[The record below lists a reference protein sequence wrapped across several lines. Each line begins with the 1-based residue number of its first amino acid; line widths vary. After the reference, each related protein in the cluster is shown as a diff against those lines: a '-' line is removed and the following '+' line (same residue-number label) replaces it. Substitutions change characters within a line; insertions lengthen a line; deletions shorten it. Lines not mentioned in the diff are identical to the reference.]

1 MRPEQRHVLL
11 SRFPSSQ
18 SLARTA
24 RPLIAGARPLARRA
38 RSLAGQP
45 TRLKIGAAA
54 ATLATAAGVAAGAVG
69 AAPADAAVRTLG
81 PVSTTSAIT
90 QAASVVSPT
99 KVPGQVLAG
108 PVLSG
113 HAPSSQAL
121 SDQSG
126 QQVSP
131 LNQTRAKSSTGQTSP
146 LASATPAATT
156 QQAPATT
163 PSGSA
168 SASTQQSSAP
178 VQQRTATT
186 PVTPQ
191 PYLFYDSVTP
201 GEIPSGNVVATYAD
215 GPYAVSPSQI
225 TGAKWVLWID
235 VNGSDPTNAQ
245 VLDVEPGDATPTTAA
260 TWAQERL
267 TAHPNGY
274 AVIYTMLSEWSAV
287 KAAIATLPWSMQS
300 HVRYW
305 IADPT
310 GVPHVVPGSSATQW
324 DWGQNF
330 DISTALP
337 NF

>member
-1 MRPEQRHVLL
+1 VRPEQRLVLL
-11 SRFPSSQ
+11 SRFPSTESF
-18 SLARTA
+18 ARTA
-24 RPLIAGARPLARRA
+24 RPLIKGARPLARRA

-45 TRLKIGAAA
+45 SRLKIGAAA
-54 ATLATAAGVAAGAVG
+54 ATLATVAGVAAVAAG

-81 PVSTTSAIT
+81 PVSTTTAISRG
-90 QAASVVSPT
+90 AGAISPT
-99 KVPGQVLAG
+99 KVPGQILAG

-113 HAPSSQAL
+113 TASPGQAV
-121 SDQSG
+121 
-126 QQVSP
+126 QQASP
-131 LNQTRAKSSTGQTSP
+131 LNQAGTHSPGVTSSSTS
-146 LASATPAATT
+146 SNPAATT
-156 QQAPATT
+156 EQAPAST
-163 PSGSA
+163 PSTSTSGT
-168 SASTQQSSAP
+168 TQQSSSQTQQASAKWTAP
-178 VQQRTATT
+178 Q
-186 PVTPQ
+186 Q
-191 PYLFYDSVTP
+191 PYVFYDSVTP
-201 GEIPSGNVVATYAD
+201 GQIPAGNVLATYAD

-225 TGAKWVLWID
+225 SGAKWVLWID

-274 AVIYTMLSEWSAV
+274 AVIYTMLSEWPAV
-287 KAAIATLPWSMQS
+287 KSAIATLPSSMQS

-337 NF
+337 SF

>member
-1 MRPEQRHVLL
+1 MRPEQRLVLL
-11 SRFPSSQ
+11 SRFPSSE
-18 SLARTA
+18 SIARTA
-24 RPLIAGARPLARRA
+24 RPLIEGARPLARRA

-45 TRLKIGAAA
+45 TRLKVGAAA
-54 ATLATAAGVAAGAVG
+54 ATLATAAGVAAVAVS

-81 PVSTTSAIT
+81 PASTTSAIS
-90 QAASVVSPT
+90 QAGSTVSPA

-108 PVLSG
+108 PVLPGS
-113 HAPSSQAL
+113 A
-121 SDQSG
+121 SG
-126 QQVSP
+126 QPAQQASP
-131 LNQTRAKSSTGQTSP
+131 LNQAGKQSSASPATSSSP
-146 LASATPAATT
+146 VAAT
-156 QQAPATT
+156 QQSTSTSSAAT
-163 PSGSA
+163 SG
-168 SASTQQSSAP
+168 STQQSSTPAQP
-178 VQQRTATT
+178 VQQQAPKWTA
-186 PVTPQ
+186 PQQ
-191 PYLFYDSVTP
+191 PYVFYDSVTP
-201 GEIPSGNVVATYAD
+201 GQIPTGHVVATYAD
-215 GPYAVSPSQI
+215 GPYAVSPSQV

-260 TWAQERL
+260 AWAQQRL

-287 KAAIATLPWSMQS
+287 KDAIAALPASMQS

-337 NF
+337 SF